1 MKPLLDLIK
10 HGQSYWLDNLTRT
23 MLKNGALQK
32 RVETQGLRGVTSNPA
47 IFQKAISGSTDYDAQ
62 IAQLVQAQRSVLD
75 IYEQLTVT
83 DVQDACDILRP
94 VYDTSDGADGFV

>member
-1 MKPLLDLIK
+1 MKPLLDLITY
-10 HGQSYWLDNLTRT
+10 GQSYWLDNLTRA

-47 IFQKAISGSTDYDAQ
+47 IFQKSISTGTDYDAQ
-62 IAQLVQAQRSVLD
+62 ITQLVQAQRSVLD

-94 VYDTSDGADGFV
+94 VYNASDGE